1 MENKQSFLEKAKEF
15 WNINVAKSR
24 TGQLILVLIGI
35 TIFFALLEPKFF
47 RIKTYDSMLLQ
58 MSELGILAI
67 AVFLCILVGGLNI
80 SVMANANLAGLF
92 MGYFILAN
100 VRPESTPQQIQ
111 MIILGGLGVALLTGV
126 VGGLL
131 NGLMV
136 GYAKLP
142 PLLATLGTG
151 TLFTGIQKGLTGGES
166 VTGYP
171 VQLEFLGGGKV
182 LGIPL
187 PFIMFTVISVVIFIM
202 LKFTRFGYKI
212 YMTGANQTTAKFSGI
227 ATERI
232 TMLTYVVAGVLS
244 ALTSAIVLGRTM
256 SANPDYGLATYVLFT
271 IFVAVISGSRAG
283 FGSVANVFIA
293 MFALQTLQTGFNYM
307 LQTVKGNTYFR
318 DFIWGLLLIVFLIIN
333 YFANVKS
340 VEDN

>member
-1 MENKQSFLEKAKEF
+1 MEKKQSFLEKAKEF
-15 WNINVAKSR
+15 WNINVSKSR

-35 TIFFALLEPKFF
+35 TIFFALLEPKFL
-47 RIKTYDSMLLQ
+47 RLKTYDSMLLQ

-92 MGYFILAN
+92 MGYFILSN

-111 MIILGGLGVALLTGV
+111 MIILGGVGVALLIGV

-182 LGIPL
+182 LGHP
-187 PFIMFTVISVVIFIM
+187 PAVHHVHCD
-202 LKFTRFGYKI
+202 
-212 YMTGANQTTAKFSGI
+212 
-227 ATERI
+227 
-232 TMLTYVVAGVLS
+232 LS
-244 ALTSAIVLGRTM
+244 ADLRNAEIHKIRLQDLYDRCQ
-256 SANPDYGLATYVLFT
+256 PDHC
-271 IFVAVISGSRAG
+271 
-283 FGSVANVFIA
+283 
-293 MFALQTLQTGFNYM
+293 
-307 LQTVKGNTYFR
+307 
-318 DFIWGLLLIVFLIIN
+318 
-333 YFANVKS
+333 
-340 VEDN
+340 